1 MSLSSVNARI
11 SLHASCAAGSSYSCR
26 LVMTWRIDPGGSQTE
41 GEIAEQLTGRG
52 VVGKK
57 GTIKKDDAFHRS
69 ARKPGRA
76 PRTRGAQV
84 KPLSRIRVGPAPGR
98 FHP

>member
-1 MSLSSVNARI
+1 MDVDIAHDFFACKLCSWFVIQLS
-11 SLHASCAAGSSYSCR
+11 AGND
-26 LVMTWRIDPGGSQTE
+26 MRIDPGGSQTE
-41 GEIAEQLTGRG
+41 GEIAEQLTGCG

-57 GTIKKDDAFHRS
+57 ETIKKDDAFHRS
-69 ARKPGRA
+69 AGKPGRA